1 MYHTAARARAAITGG
16 ASTIA
21 GSNLTKNMTLISNS
35 NGKVAVSSVT
45 STELGYLTGV
55 TSNIQTQLN
64 GKASSTVE
72 TTIATHTANKDNPH
86 GVTKAQVGLSNVDNT
101 ADADK
106 SVNYASSST
115 RTRYITSPDTK
126 RTEYD
131 IPGMDAKTGGVCFDF
146 KQKSISGLMADYS
159 GIMTYRPYSTGND
172 WTGGP
177 AHQLAFDTNGLH
189 WRKYDSS
196 GFSNWKNISFD
207 DHTHTKANITDFPT
221 SLPASDVYDWAK
233 AASKP
238 NYAFNEISAGNATI
252 GNGAN
257 QIFLRTDASWASTI
271 YHHTTSD
278 EAVVF
283 LNKGKNVNGTSNYT
297 TSWIF
302 AYGTPADRPTW
313 NTLTPALQ
321 IKGECVAINKL
332 IGSQKAGSYNL
343 DVSGTANATTL
354 YENGTRV
361 ALSGHTHT
369 KSEVGLGNVDNTADA
384 NKSVNYANTAG
395 SSGSCTGNAATASK
409 FLDLTLRPTDSNYT
423 ETQFNL
429 NNINNTA
436 VFINSTS
443 LSANYYSAI
452 NLPIFNNVNA
462 GEVFDFG
469 TSSGRVQLFGGYRLY
484 SHSSKPT
491 GLYYRKASESTWD
504 SWKEIMAIDSSGNI
518 CTTHTKNISTSGTFS
533 AAGGFYETS
542 DERLKDFSE
551 SIPVDFEKLKKLK
564 KNYFTW
570 KDSNNTDIQIGVSA
584 QEIKEIYPEIVS
596 QGSDGKLQVAYDKL
610 SVVALA
616 AIDKLEDRVKVL
628 EEKLEMLMNKLR

>member
-1 MYHTAARARAAITGG
+1 MLNNFIYAETKDLFLNELNAGNVLDEAIVFIADTKEIWNHGTYFAGDCGFDINSFTDLQTYVTNLTTSNISEGTNLYHTAARARNAITGG

-21 GSNLTKNMTLISNS
+21 ASNLTKNMALISNS

-72 TTIATHTANKDNPH
+72 TTIATHTTNKDNPH

-101 ADADK
+101 ADA
-106 SVNYASSST
+106 
-115 RTRYITSPDTK
+115 
-126 RTEYD
+126 
-131 IPGMDAKTGGVCFDF
+131 
-146 KQKSISGLMADYS
+146 
-159 GIMTYRPYSTGND
+159 
-172 WTGGP
+172 
-177 AHQLAFDTNGLH
+177 
-189 WRKYDSS
+189 
-196 GFSNWKNISFD
+196 
-207 DHTHTKANITDFPT
+207 
-221 SLPASDVYDWAK
+221 
-233 AASKP
+233 
-238 NYAFNEISAGNATI
+238 
-252 GNGAN
+252 
-257 QIFLRTDASWASTI
+257 
-271 YHHTTSD
+271 
-278 EAVVF
+278 
-283 LNKGKNVNGTSNYT
+283 
-297 TSWIF
+297 
-302 AYGTPADRPTW
+302 
-313 NTLTPALQ
+313 
-321 IKGECVAINKL
+321 
-332 IGSQKAGSYNL
+332 
-343 DVSGTANATTL
+343 
-354 YENGTRV
+354 
-361 ALSGHTHT
+361 
-369 KSEVGLGNVDNTADA
+369 
-384 NKSVNYANTAG
+384 NKSVNYANTAGSAGSCTGNATTATTATNLASAPVFAKGTTSTNAITVSAGGQTSAEFTVPYATSAGSATDQTARNAAAAAQTTANGKWTYSENTIKAVKVNNAGYADSAGSVAWTGVTGRPTALSQFTNDSRFITASGSITG

-443 LSANYYSAI
+443 LNANYYSAI

-533 AAGGFYETS
+533 ASGGFYETS

-551 SIPVDFEKLKKLK
+551 SIPVDFEKLKALK

-570 KDSNNTDIQIGVSA
+570 KDSDNVDTQIGVSA

-628 EEKLEMLMNKLR
+628 EEKLEMLVNKLG

>member
-1 MYHTAARARAAITGG
+1 MYHTAARARNAITGG

-21 GSNLTKNMTLISNS
+21 ASNLTKNMALISNS

-72 TTIATHTANKDNPH
+72 TTIATHTTNKDNPH

-101 ADADK
+101 ADA
-106 SVNYASSST
+106 
-115 RTRYITSPDTK
+115 
-126 RTEYD
+126 
-131 IPGMDAKTGGVCFDF
+131 
-146 KQKSISGLMADYS
+146 
-159 GIMTYRPYSTGND
+159 
-172 WTGGP
+172 
-177 AHQLAFDTNGLH
+177 
-189 WRKYDSS
+189 
-196 GFSNWKNISFD
+196 
-207 DHTHTKANITDFPT
+207 
-221 SLPASDVYDWAK
+221 
-233 AASKP
+233 
-238 NYAFNEISAGNATI
+238 
-252 GNGAN
+252 
-257 QIFLRTDASWASTI
+257 
-271 YHHTTSD
+271 
-278 EAVVF
+278 
-283 LNKGKNVNGTSNYT
+283 
-297 TSWIF
+297 
-302 AYGTPADRPTW
+302 
-313 NTLTPALQ
+313 
-321 IKGECVAINKL
+321 
-332 IGSQKAGSYNL
+332 
-343 DVSGTANATTL
+343 
-354 YENGTRV
+354 
-361 ALSGHTHT
+361 
-369 KSEVGLGNVDNTADA
+369 
-384 NKSVNYANTAG
+384 NKSVNYANTAGSAGSCTGNATTATTATNLASAPVFAKGTTSTNAITVSAGGQTSAEFTVPYATSAGSATDQTARNAAAAAQTTANGKWTYSENTIKAVKVNNAGYADSAGSVAWTGVTGRPTALSQFTNDSRFITASGSITG

-443 LSANYYSAI
+443 LNANYYSAI

-533 AAGGFYETS
+533 ASGGFYETS

-551 SIPVDFEKLKKLK
+551 SIPVDFEKLKALK

-570 KDSNNTDIQIGVSA
+570 KDSDNVDTQIGVSA

-628 EEKLEMLMNKLR
+628 EEKLEMLVNKLG